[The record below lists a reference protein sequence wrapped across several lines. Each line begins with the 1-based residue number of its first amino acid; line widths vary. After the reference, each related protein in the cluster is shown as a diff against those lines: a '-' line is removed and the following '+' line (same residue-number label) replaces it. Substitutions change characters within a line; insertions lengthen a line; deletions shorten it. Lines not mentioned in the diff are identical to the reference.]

1 MRWGSWFKRRK
12 WEQQMDAEFRFHLES
27 QIEGYIREGLSRED
41 AGLRAHR
48 EFGALELAKDE
59 CRDQRPLEWVADLW
73 RDFRYAA
80 RSLRRSPGFTVTV
93 IVTLALCIGAN
104 TAIFSVIDATLLHP
118 LPYPEP
124 GRLVEIVTH
133 FRYHGEETDQR
144 YQTNAT
150 WELVRDHASELD
162 SAAYSSGTA
171 GVNFAAGGRAEY
183 IQQQRVAA
191 GFFRVLGVPPM
202 LGREF
207 TRDED
212 RPGGPTVVVLSH
224 HFWRRVFRQDP
235 AIVGR
240 KVMLRGEPY
249 TVVGVMP
256 EYFRSDAPADL
267 WTPLRP
273 SSTGEGADH
282 NYDIVARLKPEV
294 TWAQADSQ
302 VEAIG
307 ARVIEQMSV
316 GNDVSARLRL
326 ETLQRIETHDT
337 RLPFLIVWAAVGL
350 VLLIGCA
357 NVTSLLLAKGSTRAR
372 EIAMRLALGGGRHA
386 VVRQFLV
393 ESLVLAGVGC
403 LAGLAVAY
411 AGLRALHGMA
421 ANTFPIGDVR
431 IDTRILAVTGCLA
444 ILCSLLAGIFPAIEA
459 GGVDIR
465 VALIGRGVAG
475 TRKRWTRRL
484 LVFGE
489 VAVAVVLLVGAG
501 LLVRTLAHLY
511 QLRPGFDPANVIAA
525 SFSLQDARYET
536 AQKVNQLF
544 DSSLS
549 RMRALPGVESAAAG
563 LSLPYQLSA
572 DEFVQRVD
580 GPEAGDQQIITDANY
595 VTPDYFRTLRIPL
608 LRGRDFRLSDGPRSP
623 SVAIVN
629 DAFAQKYLSKQEP
642 LGSHVAVRNSK
653 VEIVGIVGDVQATAQ
668 WGNFGPIGT
677 APMIY
682 IPAAQTADDYFKL
695 IHTWLSPNWIVRS
708 HVPSENIARA
718 IQQTASTVDPL
729 LPIANFRTMNELR
742 SLSLGQQRF
751 QAVVLATLSGLAL
764 LLAVVGLYGL
774 MSQSVVERTRELGIR
789 LALGSSVSRAIR
801 DAALPGV
808 SLALAGVAVG
818 CAMAALSAQVLKHL
832 LWGVAATDPLTF
844 TSVAIGLVLVA
855 ALASL
860 VPALRITRL
869 DPADTLRDE

>member
-1 MRWGSWFKRRK
+1 MFRRRQRTDTDFS
-12 WEQQMDAEFRFHLES
+12 EE
-27 QIEGYIREGLSRED
+27 
-41 AGLRAHR
+41 LRAH
-48 EFGALELAKDE
+48 LELEADRLREQGFSDE
-59 CRDQRPLEWVADLW
+59 DARAMAHCNLGNIMNIEERFYEAGRWMWLDQLLQDIRCALRMV
-73 RDFRYAA
+73 
-80 RSLRRSPGFTVTV
+80 RRSPSFSAIV
-93 IVTLALCIGAN
+93 ILTLALCIGAN
-104 TAIFSVIDATLLHP
+104 TAIFSVIDATLLRP

-124 GRLVEIVTH
+124 GRLAEIVMH
-133 FRYHGEETDQR
+133 VRYPNEEPDQR

-150 WELVRDHASELD
+150 WELVRDHATDLD

-171 GVNFAAGGRAEY
+171 GVNFAADGRAQY

-212 RPGGPTVVVLSH
+212 RPGGPAVVVLSH
-224 HFWRRVFRQDP
+224 HFWRRVFHEDP
-235 AIVGR
+235 AIAGR
-240 KVMLRGEPY
+240 KVILRGEPY

-273 SSTGEGADH
+273 SNTGEGASA
-282 NYDIVARLKPEV
+282 NYDIIARPKRGV

-302 VEAIG
+302 IEAIG
-307 ARVIEQMSV
+307 VRAIEQMHISK
-316 GNDVSARLRL
+316 DVFARMRL
-326 ETLQRIETHDT
+326 ETLQRIETQNT
-337 RLPFLIVWAAVGL
+337 RLPLLIVWAAVGL

-372 EIAMRLALGGGRHA
+372 EIATRLAIGGGRHA
-386 VVRQFLV
+386 VTRQLLV
-393 ESLVLAGVGC
+393 ESLVLAVIGGV
-403 LAGLAVAY
+403 AGLAVAY
-411 AGLRALHGMA
+411 AGLRALQAMA

-431 IDTRILAVTGCLA
+431 LDARMLAATGCLA
-444 ILCSLLAGIFPAIEA
+444 IACSLLAGIFPAVEA
-459 GGVDIR
+459 SGVDIR
-465 VALIGRGVAG
+465 AVLTARGVAS

-484 LVFGE
+484 LVSGE

-511 QLRPGFDPANVIAA
+511 QLRPGFDPANVIAS
-525 SFSLQDARYET
+525 SFSLQDARYDT

-544 DSSLS
+544 DSSLA
-549 RMRALPGVESAAAG
+549 RMRALPGVDSAAAG
-563 LSLPYQLSA
+563 LSLPYQFSA
-572 DEFVQRVD
+572 DDFFRRVD
-580 GPEAGDQQIITDANY
+580 GPEASDQQIITDVNY

-608 LRGRDFRLSDGPRSP
+608 FRGRDFRPSDGPKSA

-629 DAFAQKYLSKQEP
+629 NAFVRRYFSKQEP
-642 LGSHVAVRNSK
+642 LGSHLALRDSK
-653 VEIVGIVGDVQATAQ
+653 VEIVGIVGDVQETAQ
-668 WGNFGPIGT
+668 WGDFGPIGT
-677 APMIY
+677 VPMIY

-708 HVPSENIARA
+708 RVPSESITRA
-718 IQQTASTVDPL
+718 IQQVASTVDPL

-751 QAVVLATLSGLAL
+751 QATVLATLSGLAL

-789 LALGSSVSRAIR
+789 LALGSSVFRAIR
-801 DAALPGV
+801 DAALPGL

-818 CAMAALSAQVLKHL
+818 CAIAALSVRALQHL
-832 LWGVAATDPLTF
+832 LWGVTATDPLTF
-844 TSVAIGLVLVA
+844 TSVALGLVLVA
-855 ALASL
+855 GCASL
-860 VPALRITRL
+860 IPALRITRL
-869 DPADTLRDE
+869 NPADTLRDE